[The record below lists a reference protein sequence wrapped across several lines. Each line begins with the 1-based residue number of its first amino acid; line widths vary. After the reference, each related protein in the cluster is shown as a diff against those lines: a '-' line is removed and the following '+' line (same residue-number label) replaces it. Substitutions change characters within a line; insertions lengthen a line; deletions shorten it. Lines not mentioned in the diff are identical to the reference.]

1 MMRVMFFIM
10 GVPMM
15 ILSFFEAVDVM
26 PYVDY
31 SSLIVDGVEIELSE
45 EQQEQLNSQILQMF
59 ENAHTLPSFGVVFN
73 DMYQEQIQQGK
84 FVSLKFG
91 EVLEVNGLPFDEL
104 VFEVVSESQ
113 GINLMRGMNGVFQGR
128 CIYVDLL
135 EKNMQQISEFVD
147 NIVLNNEES
156 VDESILDKEGAR
168 EDALEISEGKTA
180 LESLNQN
187 ENESKLTE
195 KEDFN

>member
-59 ENAHTLPSFGVVFN
+59 ENVHTLPSFGVVFN

-91 EVLEVNGLPFDEL
+91 EVLELNSLPFDEL

-168 EDALEISEGKTA
+168 EDALEISEGETT
-180 LESLNQN
+180 LESLIQN
-187 ENESKLTE
+187 EKGNFSTK